1 MINTTTG
8 PLSEPI
14 ARAAQSALPRRA
26 VLGGLVAAAAGGLAA
41 CGGGTGN
48 PGGGGG
54 KGGVLN
60 VWGGVPPESGPDDL
74 IKAFNEEHP
83 DIKVTYTRYV
93 NDDQGNLKLDTSLQG
108 GVPIDVFFSYSPANV
123 KKRSNLALDITERV
137 AGDPDLATFTADAD
151 PIGNYPLDG
160 KLFCVPAALAPHN
173 VYVNASMV
181 EAAGITL
188 PENWSVDEY
197 VEVARKLTVP
207 GKTFGSLNAPTLAR
221 ATIGSNSNYTEA
233 GKSNFADPLFAK
245 ELELALSLQKEGTTM
260 PQSQILAEKLKTF
273 PHTPFIAGR
282 VAMVIQAGHLVRYIS
297 DTKEYPHDFKTI
309 CMPTPAPEKG
319 KPFWNTGQIGDLMS
333 ISAKSKNPDNA
344 WLFLQFW
351 VKNAAKYMIKGGRL
365 PSLVGDA
372 KPADMITQLL
382 GPDRD
387 KLYDSAT
394 FQKFLFESDL
404 KVAVDTKFSGATQ
417 ITQIMEKLTD
427 EVLLGDRTVDSWVT
441 EAVKQAD
448 AAITTAP

>member
-8 PLSEPI
+8 PLSE
-14 ARAAQSALPRRA
+14 RAALPRRA

-41 CGGGTGN
+41 CGGGGTGN

-83 DIKVTYTRYV
+83 NIKVTYTRYV

-123 KKRSNLALDITERV
+123 KKRSGLALDLTERI
-137 AGDPDLATFTADAD
+137 AADPDLAKFTADAD
-151 PIGNYPLDG
+151 PINNYPMDG
-160 KLFCVPAALAPHN
+160 KLFCVPAALAPLN
-173 VYVNASMV
+173 VYVNETMIND
-181 EAAGITL
+181 AGITL
-188 PENWSVDEY
+188 PENWDVDEF
-197 VEVARKLTVP
+197 VEIARKLTVKD
-207 GKTFGSLNAPTLAR
+207 KTFGSLNAPLLAR
-221 ATIGSNSNYTEA
+221 PTLGSNSSYTEA
-233 GKSNFADPLFAK
+233 GKSNFGNPLFAK
-245 ELELALSLQKEGTTM
+245 ELELALTLQKEGTTM
-260 PQSQILAEKLKTF
+260 PQAQILAEKLKTF

-282 VAMVIQAGHLVRYIS
+282 VAMVIQSGHLVRYIG

-309 CMPTPAPEKG
+309 CMPPPAPTKG
-319 KPFWNTGQIGDLMS
+319 KPYWNTGGIGDLMS
-333 ISAKSKNPDNA
+333 ISAKSKNADNA
-344 WLFLQFW
+344 WTFVQFW

-372 KPADMITQLL
+372 KPADMIAQLL
-382 GPDRD
+382 GPERD
-387 KLYDSAT
+387 KLYDAAS
-394 FQKFLFESDL
+394 FESFLFSPEL
-404 KVAVDTKFSGATQ
+404 QVAVDTKFAGATQ
-417 ITQIMEKLTD
+417 IAQIQEKLTD
-427 EVLLGDRTVDSWVT
+427 EVLLGDRTVESWVT